1 MNITAKDVQ
10 SLRAKTGVGMMEC
23 KKALVEA
30 NGNEEEA
37 IKILRERGIAVAAK
51 KSTRIAAE
59 GVVDIMYCQECNLA
73 AILEVNTESDFA
85 AKNEKF
91 QGFVKDLLKVILKN
105 KPADMDALMA
115 APFDGAANVEE
126 ALKNQIFTV
135 GENMNIRRFEIVEG
149 PVSTYV
155 HGKGSIGVIV
165 RMAEKCDDPRYAEAA
180 KNLALQV
187 ASMNPSYLDKD
198 DVPASVIDSEKEVIA
213 AQIQNDPANASKPAA
228 VVEKMVIGKLNKFYA
243 TNCLMLQEYVKEDKM
258 SVAKYLEGVSK
269 EIGCTVKPVAFL
281 RYEKGEG
288 LEKKNENFAEEI
300 AKLTNK

>member
-135 GENMNIRRFEIVEG
+135 ARI
-149 PVSTYV
+149 
-155 HGKGSIGVIV
+155 
-165 RMAEKCDDPRYAEAA
+165 
-180 KNLALQV
+180 
-187 ASMNPSYLDKD
+187 
-198 DVPASVIDSEKEVIA
+198 
-213 AQIQNDPANASKPAA
+213 
-228 VVEKMVIGKLNKFYA
+228 
-243 TNCLMLQEYVKEDKM
+243 
-258 SVAKYLEGVSK
+258 
-269 EIGCTVKPVAFL
+269 
-281 RYEKGEG
+281 
-288 LEKKNENFAEEI
+288 
-300 AKLTNK
+300 